1 MHKFCQRALLALSV
15 NIVIVLLAGAMQF
28 MFTSS
33 ARATAGDLFVTD
45 SVTNSIVAYS
55 TDGTMRTFASGLD
68 DPQGLTFDAIGY
80 LYVADAV
87 LVEWQDS
94 YGCSSTWQVFQ
105 RRGKRAKS
113 NFLQFKLI
121 HYPIPLDHLGVEV

>member
-68 DPQGLTFDAIGY
+68 NPQGLTFDAIGY
-80 LYVADAV
+80 LYVADMGSGNIYKYAADGTRTTFVSGLIGPVGLSFAGTV
-87 LVEWQDS
+87 LLVSQHD
-94 YGCSSTWQVFQ
+94 GNQV
-105 RRGKRAKS
+105 S
-113 NFLQFKLI
+113 LI
-121 HYPIPLDHLGVEV
+121 